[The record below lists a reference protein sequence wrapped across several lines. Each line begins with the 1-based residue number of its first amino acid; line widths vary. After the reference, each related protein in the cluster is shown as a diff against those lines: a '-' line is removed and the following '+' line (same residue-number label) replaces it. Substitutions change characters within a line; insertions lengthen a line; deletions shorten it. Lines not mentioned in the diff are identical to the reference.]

1 MQRILILGCPGSG
14 KSTLAQQVANITLLP
29 LIHLDQYYWLPN
41 WIEPNSE
48 TWQHKVLE
56 LANTQQWVMD
66 GNYGNCLF
74 NYRLQRADAVVF
86 LKLPRLLCLWRVVKR
101 ILGNYGHIRPDMAK
115 NCPERFDWAFL
126 QYVWQYKTRR
136 EPHYLQTIHLIGTQQ
151 NQKLNNS
158 NKHIFILTNKQ
169 KIANFLNEISLL
181 YR

>member
-41 WIEPNSE
+41 WIEPNRE

-86 LKLPRLLCLWRVVKR
+86 LKLPRLLC
-101 ILGNYGHIRPDMAK
+101 GA
-115 NCPERFDWAFL
+115 
-126 QYVWQYKTRR
+126 
-136 EPHYLQTIHLIGTQQ
+136 
-151 NQKLNNS
+151 
-158 NKHIFILTNKQ
+158 
-169 KIANFLNEISLL
+169 
-181 YR
+181 